1 MMNKKEF
8 NIDKVVR
15 EKLEDFSPAP
25 PPHMWDNIRGQMVA
39 QQKMKRLAY
48 YRWVAAAAV
57 IVIAFLAGWYL
68 SEQSGSIQPPVAENE
83 QIMPEIH
90 QQETVSNPVAETVE
104 PQFENEVENQVQTNL
119 YAQNLSEQKNKNTIN
134 TPEIRGKAI
143 ISNEHMERTGMRL
156 IQKIGFHF
164 NKEEITGWLA
174 ENPAIST
181 NEEYTDF
188 DRMLLAE
195 NAKKYAA
202 TLTSESGWK
211 LGVQVS
217 PGYSSQTTNHSE
229 NYSRSMTYSEPGGN
243 GNMGGG
249 ISVQYKTGKKWSIE
263 SGVYYAQNGQRSNN
277 SPNWLAQ
284 NNSGY
289 YSDKNL
295 FFNTPV
301 EVSYSSSS
309 RQMVMNSVAGV
320 VEFSGTPAGA
330 ELVANLDQAS
340 ERGNVLLTN
349 GEFSQVFN
357 FIEIPLYAR
366 YTLIDSKMDV
376 QLMGG
381 LNAGIVAGN
390 NAYIENQ
397 FGLQNVGKTQDIST
411 LNLSGTVG
419 VGLSYPMGKHIS
431 LAVEPRM
438 SYYLNSIN
446 HNPDVKFRP
455 YRVGFFTGLYY
466 EF

>member
-1 MMNKKEF
+1 MNKKEI

-25 PPHMWDNIRGQMVA
+25 PPHMWNNIRAQMDA
-39 QQKMKRLAY
+39 HQKNKRLAY
-48 YRWVAAAAV
+48 YRWIAAAAV
-57 IVIAFLAGWYL
+57 IVLAFLAGWYL
-68 SEQSGSIQPPVAENE
+68 SEQSESIQPPLAENE
-83 QIMPEIH
+83 QIVPEIREP
-90 QQETVSNPVAETVE
+90 ETVSNSVAETVE
-104 PQFENEVENQVQTNL
+104 PEPENNKPSQPRENL
-119 YAQNLSEQKNKNTIN
+119 YAQKLSEPKSTTSLGTKETRKN
-134 TPEIRGKAI
+134 EIASG
-143 ISNEHMERTGMRL
+143 EQLERTGMRM
-156 IQKIGFHF
+156 IQKIGIHF
-164 NKEEITGWLA
+164 KKEETAGRLA
-174 ENPAIST
+174 EKPATSMSKGL
-181 NEEYTDF
+181 EDF
-188 DRMLLAE
+188 DRILLAE
-195 NAKKYAA
+195 NARNFAA
-202 TLTSESGWK
+202 TSTSESGWK
-211 LGVQVS
+211 LGLQVS
-217 PGYSSQTTNHSE
+217 PAYSSQVSSHSDE
-229 NYSRSMTYSEPGGN
+229 YSRSMTYSDPGGN

-249 ISVQYKTGKKWSIE
+249 LSVQYKTGKKWSIE
-263 SGVYYAQNGQRSNN
+263 SGVYYAQNGQKSNN
-277 SPNWLAQ
+277 SPDWFAK

-289 YSDKNL
+289 YSDRNS

-309 RQMVMNSVAGV
+309 RQMAMNSVAGV

-340 ERGNVLLTN
+340 DRGNVLLTN
-349 GEFSQVFN
+349 GEFSQVFD
-357 FIEIPLYAR
+357 FIEIPLYVR
-366 YTLIDSKMDV
+366 YTLIDSKMDI

-390 NAYIENQ
+390 NAYMENQ